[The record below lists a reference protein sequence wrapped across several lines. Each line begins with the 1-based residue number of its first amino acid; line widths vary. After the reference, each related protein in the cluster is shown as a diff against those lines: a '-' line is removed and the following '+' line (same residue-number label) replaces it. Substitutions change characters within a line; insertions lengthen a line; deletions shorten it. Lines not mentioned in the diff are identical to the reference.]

1 MGSANFN
8 AIYMVKVTVK
18 VMVSI
23 RVKYILLL
31 LIVLVCY
38 YAGYILLV
46 YLPVHLL
53 SKFKTYFNGLN

>member
-1 MGSANFN
+1 
-8 AIYMVKVTVK
+8 MVKVTVK